1 MCHFKRFKILS
12 WIGAKSHV
20 NIKTPK
26 NSKKNLFVK
35 CVENNTNIIQDYL
48 TKGKYKTIDYL

>member
-1 MCHFKRFKILS
+1 MCHFKRFKTLS

-20 NIKTPK
+20 NIK

-35 CVENNTNIIQDYL
+35 CVENNTNIIQYYL